1 MYSDLTHLLLRPSD
15 GQTFPYALWE
25 ELPTIRQQRRT
36 AARAVRAVRSAHGAP
51 ACQPCAS
58 ILIVLAYPLHREF
71 EALLVSAFGHQV
83 EEWVSAVQRLP
94 VPKSSECPAFR
105 RDSP

>member
-1 MYSDLTHLLLRPSD
+1 MV
-15 GQTFPYALWE
+15 
-25 ELPTIRQQRRT
+25 QQLVSR
-36 AARAVRAVRSAHGAP
+36 VL
-51 ACQPCAS
+51 Q

-71 EALLVSAFGHQV
+71 AALLVSAFVGHEV
-83 EEWVSAVQRLP
+83 EELVGAVQRLP